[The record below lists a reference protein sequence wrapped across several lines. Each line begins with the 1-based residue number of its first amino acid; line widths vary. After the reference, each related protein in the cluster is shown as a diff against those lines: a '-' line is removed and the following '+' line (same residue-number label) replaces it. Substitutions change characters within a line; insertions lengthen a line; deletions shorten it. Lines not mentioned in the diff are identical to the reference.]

1 MTGRRKRHS
10 VASKPEVA
18 PRATKQARIVAE
30 LAKDFQ
36 VVHPVQISQ
45 WRGS

>member
-1 MTGRRKRHS
+1 MIGKRKGHS
-10 VASKPEVA
+10 AASKPQVA
-18 PRATKQARIVAE
+18 PRATEQARIVAE